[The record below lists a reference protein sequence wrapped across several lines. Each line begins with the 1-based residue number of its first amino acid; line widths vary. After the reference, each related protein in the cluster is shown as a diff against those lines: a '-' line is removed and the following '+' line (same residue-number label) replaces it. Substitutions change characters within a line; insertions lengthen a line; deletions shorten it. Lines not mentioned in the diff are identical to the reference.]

1 MVMENKLKFKEYL
14 KSVRKLSAS
23 TISKYSEQA
32 SNRILKDLGVNIYE
46 IESMEKLHQ
55 LLRDV
60 KLLEQQM
67 LKDPRRMYSAAV
79 SNYIKFKAY
88 QLENQYLIEESLY
101 LYSIEKELMANEVEQ
116 EDEPVIRPKAP
127 AMLKEHSVQLYKRDK
142 KVAVQS
148 IKDNHFLCQININH
162 RWFKSSATHENYVEA
177 HHIIPISTQAL
188 FEYSIDCVPNIAS
201 LCPVCHRQIHYDY
214 KENKVKLL
222 EILWNQNKEGIE
234 RAGINIK
241 FNELVELY

>member
-101 LYSIEKELMANEVEQ
+101 LY
-116 EDEPVIRPKAP
+116 
-127 AMLKEHSVQLYKRDK
+127 
-142 KVAVQS
+142 
-148 IKDNHFLCQININH
+148 
-162 RWFKSSATHENYVEA
+162 
-177 HHIIPISTQAL
+177 
-188 FEYSIDCVPNIAS
+188 
-201 LCPVCHRQIHYDY
+201 
-214 KENKVKLL
+214 
-222 EILWNQNKEGIE
+222 
-234 RAGINIK
+234 
-241 FNELVELY
+241 